1 MYHII
6 FRADQLSKCQKES
19 PSTSSSSKQQT
30 VLDSTSSN
38 EGGVTSNDQLK
49 ISDYK
54 SNTPQ
59 HPYRDRHIVLSPA
72 SSKKLKNVEIK
83 PKTSSESLFKDSG
96 ANVESISIL
105 QETRSGPGDECLK
118 HKREVN
124 PSSMEKST
132 IDQKM
137 TLHEKMD
144 STDDSSSRKTSS
156 SSNGSNSTSD
166 SSSSFS
172 SHPLKTLPEHPN
184 VSANK
189 KPLQVKFSS
198 KDTHESTSEKK
209 SLLWQDDPGQLLN
222 AWLGELDNLQK
233 VKKHL

>member
-1 MYHII
+1 MSLTTDVSFF

-19 PSTSSSSKQQT
+19 TSTSSSSKQQT
-30 VLDSTSSN
+30 VLDTTSSN
-38 EGGVTSNDQLK
+38 EGGVTANDQLK

-59 HPYRDRHIVLSPA
+59 HPYRDQHIVLSPA
-72 SSKKLKNVEIK
+72 TSKKLKNVE
-83 PKTSSESLFKDSG
+83 TG

-105 QETRSGPGDECLK
+105 QETRSGPSDECLK

-124 PSSMEKST
+124 PSTMEKNT
-132 IDQKM
+132 TDQKM
-137 TLHEKMD
+137 TLYEKMD
-144 STDDSSSRKTSS
+144 PTEDSSSRKTSS

-189 KPLQVKFSS
+189 KPLHVKFST
-198 KDTHESTSEKK
+198 KDTNESTSEKK

-233 VKKHL
+233 VKNKNI

>member
-1 MYHII
+1 MYLF

-19 PSTSSSSKQQT
+19 TSTSSSSKQQT
-30 VLDSTSSN
+30 VLDTTSSN
-38 EGGVTSNDQLK
+38 EGGVTAKDQLK

-59 HPYRDRHIVLSPA
+59 HPYRDQHIVLSPA
-72 SSKKLKNVEIK
+72 TSKKLKNVE
-83 PKTSSESLFKDSG
+83 TG

-105 QETRSGPGDECLK
+105 QETRSGPSDECLK

-124 PSSMEKST
+124 PSTMEKNT
-132 IDQKM
+132 TDQKM
-137 TLHEKMD
+137 TLYEKMD
-144 STDDSSSRKTSS
+144 STEDSSSRKTSS

-189 KPLQVKFSS
+189 KPLHVKFST
-198 KDTHESTSEKK
+198 KDTNESTSEKK

-233 VKKHL
+233 VKNKNLLLSNHR